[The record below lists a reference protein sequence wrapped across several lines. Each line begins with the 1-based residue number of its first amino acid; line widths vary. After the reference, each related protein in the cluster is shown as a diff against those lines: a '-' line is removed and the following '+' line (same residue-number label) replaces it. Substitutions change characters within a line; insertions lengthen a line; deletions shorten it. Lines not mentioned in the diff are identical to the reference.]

1 MSNRIIR
8 DGTIVADDWTLVP
21 TDASELSVASKL
33 IVPLK
38 LWQAHRKALIAR
50 GEPLGIWL
58 DSANDPA
65 NIAADVNLFSVI
77 ALNFPTFK
85 DGRNSSTAYLLRT
98 RYAYKGE
105 LRAIG
110 DVLRDQLFAYKRVGF
125 NAFAVRA
132 DRDIDD
138 ALKGLNDFS
147 DVYQGSVDQ
156 PLPLYRRRSVTPPKV
171 TKASI

>member
-1 MSNRIIR
+1 MSSQIIL
-8 DGTIVADDWTLVP
+8 DGVIVDDDWTVVP
-21 TDASELSVASKL
+21 VDVSELPVTSKL

-38 LWQAHRKALIAR
+38 LWQAHRNTLIAR
-50 GEPLGIWL
+50 GEPLGVWL
-58 DSANDPA
+58 DSADDPA
-65 NIAADVNLFSVI
+65 DIATEVNVFSVI

-85 DGRNSSTAYLLRT
+85 DGRNSSSAYILRT

-132 DRDIDD
+132 DRDIED
-138 ALKGLNDFS
+138 ALKGLSDFS
-147 DVYQGSVDQ
+147 DVYQGSADQ
-156 PLPLYRRRSVTPPKV
+156 PLPLYQRRAISVQEL
-171 TKASI
+171 SI